1 MVERPQGEPWGRSFL
16 SRVVLSFLLFAG
28 AAPAPTLAAD
38 AVSEIPGVTWVGP
51 SVSSTVGGDIT
62 DRVWRIQVTSAR
74 QAVIDLTGASGAE
87 LGLYVFGST
96 ATSIL
101 TATPL
106 RQSAKAGG
114 AQSLSVPMLPG
125 TYYLNVNG
133 RNIDRAYAFTLRV
146 ALVADPTPPFVTI
159 DIANGAQRI
168 SDQNSTLRV
177 AASDSL
183 SGIDA
188 IRTRLDGGAWGEW
201 LTPAVTI
208 PISFPEIE
216 GLHSYGLQAR
226 NGAGLI
232 TTASEDRIYL
242 DLTTPTAQ
250 LVSPA
255 AGATVSTAT
264 PKISVRF
271 NEAMDAAAWRSGGLI
286 VESPDGSQLAGT
298 GAYDAT
304 TKTGTFVSG
313 ALVPGTGY
321 VVRLGTA
328 KDVAG
333 NLAELEPW
341 TITYVATTK
350 ITTSATALTVPNG
363 STATLLVSTTGIEAG
378 AELRLE
384 RLTSL
389 GGGEFYWEEITRI
402 VATGSTQA
410 QRLSFTP
417 DQSATYS
424 IRYDGSEGA
433 LPSRSASIRVGL
445 LPVVRYGAGTV
456 ARSTVKVG
464 ASVPLSFSVAPL
476 SITSATLIGSKCSS
490 TFTKCTVAVRIPL
503 SLSDDGLAT
512 YAWTA
517 KKGYWSWRLA
527 VPASPLNLA
536 VNGPVA
542 RITVR

>member
-1 MVERPQGEPWGRSFL
+1 VGS
-16 SRVVLSFLLFAG
+16 S
-28 AAPAPTLAAD
+28 
-38 AVSEIPGVTWVGP
+38 VTG
-51 SVSSTVGGDIT
+51 TVGGAIT

-74 QAVIDLTGASGAE
+74 QAIINLTGASGAE
-87 LGLYVFGST
+87 LGLYVFSPT

-101 TATPL
+101 TATPI

-114 AQSLSVPMLPG
+114 TQSLSVPMLPG
-125 TYYLNVNG
+125 TYYINVNG

-146 ALVADPTPPFVTI
+146 ALVADPTPPFVSI
-159 DIANGAQRI
+159 DIASGRQRI

-232 TTASEDRIYL
+232 TTAAEDRIYL
-242 DLTTPTAQ
+242 DLTAPTAR
-250 LVSPA
+250 LISPVD
-255 AGATVSTAT
+255 GATVSTAT

-271 NEAMDAAAWRSGGLI
+271 NEAMDVAAWRGGGVI
-286 VESPDGSQLAGT
+286 VEAPDGAQLAGT
-298 GAYDAT
+298 GTYDAT
-304 TKTGTFVSG
+304 TKTGTFTAG
-313 ALVPGTGY
+313 ALVPGVGY

-333 NLAELEPW
+333 NLAELDPW

-350 ITTSATALTVPNG
+350 ITTSATAVTVPYG
-363 STATLLVSTTGIEAG
+363 STATVLVSTAGIEAG

-402 VATGSTQA
+402 VATGSTQP
-410 QRLSFTP
+410 QRVSFTP

-433 LPSRSASIRVGL
+433 LPARSASIRVGL
-445 LPVVRYGAGTV
+445 LPVVRYGDGTV
-456 ARSTVKVG
+456 ARSTAKAGV
-464 ASVPLSFSVAPL
+464 SVPLSFSVAPL
-476 SITSATLIGSKCSS
+476 LITSATLIGSKCSS

-517 KKGYWSWRLA
+517 TKGYWSWRIA
-527 VPASPLNLA
+527 VPSSPLNLA
-536 VNGPVA
+536 VNRPIAQV
-542 RITVR
+542 TVR

>member
-1 MVERPQGEPWGRSFL
+1 MVGRPQGKPWGRSFL
-16 SRVVLSFLLFAG
+16 PRVILAFLLFAG

-51 SVSSTVGGDIT
+51 SVSGTVGGAIT

-74 QAVIDLTGASGAE
+74 QAIINLTGASGAE

-101 TATPL
+101 TATPI

-114 AQSLSVPMLPG
+114 TQSLSVPMLPG
-125 TYYLNVNG
+125 TYYINVNG

-146 ALVADPTPPFVTI
+146 ALVGDPTPPFVSI
-159 DIANGAQRI
+159 DIANGRQRI

-177 AASDSL
+177 TASDSL

-188 IRTRLDGGAWGEW
+188 IRTRLDGGTWGEW
-201 LTPAVTI
+201 LTPAATM
-208 PISFPEIE
+208 PINFPEIE

-232 TTASEDRIYL
+232 TTAAEDRIYL
-242 DLTTPTAQ
+242 DLTAPTAR
-250 LVSPA
+250 LLSPA
-255 AGATVSTAT
+255 DGATVSTAT

-298 GAYDAT
+298 GTYDAT
-304 TKTGTFVSG
+304 TKTGTFTAG
-313 ALVPGTGY
+313 ALLPGVGY
-321 VVRLGTA
+321 LVRLGTA

-333 NLAELEPW
+333 NLAELDPW

-350 ITTSATALTVPNG
+350 ITTSTTAVTVPYGN
-363 STATLLVSTTGIEAG
+363 TATVLVSTTGIEPG

-402 VATGSTQA
+402 VATGSTQP
-410 QRLSFTP
+410 QRVSFTP

-424 IRYDGSEGA
+424 IRYDGAEGA
-433 LPSRSASIRVGL
+433 LSSRSASMRVGL
-445 LPVVRYGAGTV
+445 LPVVRYGDGTV
-456 ARSTVKVG
+456 ARATAKAGV
-464 ASVPLSFSVAPL
+464 SVPLSFSVAPL
-476 SITSATLIGSKCSS
+476 SITSVTLIGSKCSS
-490 TFTKCTVAVRIPL
+490 TFTKCSVAVRIPL

-517 KKGYWSWRLA
+517 TKGYWSWRLA
-527 VPASPLNLA
+527 VPTSPLNLG
-536 VNGPVA
+536 VNGPIA
-542 RITVR
+542 RVTVR

>member
-1 MVERPQGEPWGRSFL
+1 MVGRPQGKPWGRSFL
-16 SRVVLSFLLFAG
+16 PCVVLALLLFAG

-51 SVSSTVGGDIT
+51 SVSGTVGGDVT

-106 RQSAKAGG
+106 RQAAKAGG
-114 AQSLSVPMLPG
+114 TQSLSVPMLPG
-125 TYYLNVNG
+125 TFYINVNG

-146 ALVADPTPPFVTI
+146 ALVSDPTPPFVTI
-159 DIANGAQRI
+159 DIANGRQRI

-201 LTPAVTI
+201 LAPASTM

-232 TTASEDRIYL
+232 TTAAEDRVFL
-242 DLTTPTAQ
+242 DLTAPTAR
-250 LVSPA
+250 LLSPID
-255 AGATVSTAT
+255 GATVSTAT

-271 NEAMDAAAWRSGGLI
+271 NEAMDVVAWRSGGLI
-286 VESPDGSQLAGT
+286 VESPDGSQLAGSGT
-298 GAYDAT
+298 YDAT
-304 TKTGTFVSG
+304 TKTGTFTVG
-313 ALVPGTGY
+313 GLLPGVGY

-333 NLAELEPW
+333 NLAELDPW
-341 TITYVATTK
+341 TITFVATTK
-350 ITTSATALTVPNG
+350 ITTSITTLTVPNG
-363 STATLLVSTTGIEAG
+363 STATVLVSTAGIEAG

-402 VATGSTQA
+402 GATGSTQP
-410 QRLSFTP
+410 QRVSFTP

-433 LPSRSASIRVGL
+433 LPARSVAIRVGL
-445 LPVVRYGAGTV
+445 LPMVRYGDGTV
-456 ARSTVKVG
+456 ARSTAKVG
-464 ASVPLSFSVAPL
+464 VSVPLSFSVSPS

-490 TFTKCTVAVRIPL
+490 TFTKCSVAVRIPL

-517 KKGYWSWRLA
+517 TKGYWSWRLA

-536 VNGPVA
+536 VNGPILRV
-542 RITVR
+542 TVR